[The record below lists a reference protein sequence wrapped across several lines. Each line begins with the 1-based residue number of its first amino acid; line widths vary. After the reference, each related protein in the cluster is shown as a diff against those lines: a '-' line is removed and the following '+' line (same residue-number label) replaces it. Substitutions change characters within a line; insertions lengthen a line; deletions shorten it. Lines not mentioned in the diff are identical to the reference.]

1 MSKSSLDSI
10 LEVTQDDFLKVLY
23 EHRNNN
29 WELISLNMQTKIKPI
44 KDKKK
49 EKYNN
54 FIQVIKENLKDVT
67 SIEKI
72 QQCLQEFL
80 DICNNEDGIYN
91 EQYYN
96 TGVADGVKLMLQCF
110 KQG

>member
-1 MSKSSLDSI
+1 M
-10 LEVTQDDFLKVLY
+10 
-23 EHRNNN
+23 
-29 WELISLNMQTKIKPI
+29 
-44 KDKKK
+44 
-49 EKYNN
+49 
-54 FIQVIKENLKDVT
+54 
-67 SIEKI
+67 EKI